1 MRKAKRVNIP
11 SNYLSSLEPYLGSYS
26 AEEQEIIKF
35 IFTLGYTELIS
46 ETVLSESKYL
56 KIAHPNYSI
65 PKILALCEKFIHSF
79 LSNDIDLNN
88 AINIIYQNSKK
99 NLPL

>member
-35 IFTLGYTELIS
+35 IFTLGYT
-46 ETVLSESKYL
+46 
-56 KIAHPNYSI
+56 
-65 PKILALCEKFIHSF
+65 
-79 LSNDIDLNN
+79 
-88 AINIIYQNSKK
+88 
-99 NLPL
+99 